1 MAKKKKSP
9 AKATSTPKRK
19 PTTEPA
25 TKADVSMLS
34 ARLDAME
41 RELKELWKQATV
53 DTDLDV
59 PATPNADE

>member
-1 MAKKKKSP
+1 MAKKKSP
-9 AKATSTPKRK
+9 AKATSAPKRK

-25 TKADVSMLS
+25 TKADVGMLS

-59 PATPNADE
+59 SATPDDHE

>member
-1 MAKKKKSP
+1 MAKKKSP
-9 AKATSTPKRK
+9 AKAKSAPKRK
-19 PTTEPA
+19 PTAEPA
-25 TKADVSMLS
+25 TKADVGMLS

-59 PATPNADE
+59 PATPDDHE

>member
-1 MAKKKKSP
+1 MAKKKSP
-9 AKATSTPKRK
+9 AKATSAPKRK

-25 TKADVSMLS
+25 TKADVGMLS

-59 PATPNADE
+59 PATPDDHE